1 MAGRV
6 RVLHIIKTLNISGAE
21 RFAIQL
27 ATNLDQEFYEV
38 QVCAYFEEGGPIE
51 THWYNELSRQG
62 IETWYAAKWH
72 RLNHFRSYLQGIQ
85 KMESQLRSWPADII
99 NTHFQMGSLAG
110 LYCRWKG
117 LAHRVVRTA
126 QNHSR
131 KEWSPGLYGWLRY
144 KLVGG
149 WLYPLAFDAEVG
161 VSRAI
166 VDELSHNPGARFARR
181 PPKLIT
187 NAIPNDL
194 IERAQKHSRP
204 DRTTGRII
212 VGSIG
217 RLMPQKGYSFLLE
230 SIPRVCT
237 AIPGVEFWIIGD
249 GELRTQLEMHAR
261 QLNVADRVQFLGRKT
276 DVLPWLR
283 KMDLFVL
290 PSLWEGFPLVVM
302 ESMAAG
308 VPVLATNIDGVREII
323 RDGQNG
329 WLAAAADPASLA
341 AKIIYALKNQAESNQ
356 LARNALASLEPLKI
370 DHITSQ
376 YDQLYRQLMS
386 IGAWE

>member
-1 MAGRV
+1 MADRI
-6 RVLHIIKTLNISGAE
+6 RVLQIIKTLNISGAE
-21 RFAIQL
+21 HFAIQL
-27 ATNLDQEFYEV
+27 ATNLDQDFYEV
-38 QVCAYFEEGGPIE
+38 QVCAFFEEGGQIE
-51 THWYNELSRQG
+51 AHWFDELLRQG
-62 IETWYAAKWH
+62 IETWYAAKWR

-85 KMESQLRSWPADII
+85 KMESHLRKWPADII
-99 NTHFQMGSLAG
+99 NTHFQLGSLAG
-110 LYCRWKG
+110 LYCRRKG
-117 LAHRVVRTA
+117 LARRAIRTA
-126 QNHSR
+126 QNHGR
-131 KEWSPGLYGWLRY
+131 KEWSPGLYGWLRH

-166 VDELSHNPGARFARR
+166 VDELSHNPGARFAKRA
-181 PPKLIT
+181 PSLIT

-194 IERAQKHSRP
+194 VERAQQYPRP
-204 DRTTGRII
+204 ERTHGPMV

-230 SIPRVCT
+230 SIPRVCA
-237 AIPGVEFWIIGD
+237 AIPGVTFWIIGE
-249 GELRTQLEMHAR
+249 GELRMKLEAQAQ
-261 QLNVADRVQFLGRKT
+261 QLNVADHVQFLGRKT

-329 WLAAAADPASLA
+329 WLVAAADPASLA
-341 AKIIYALKNQAESNQ
+341 DKIIYALQNRAEGDR
-356 LARNALASLEPLKI
+356 LVCNALSSLEPLRI
-370 DHITSQ
+370 SRITNQ
-376 YDQLYRQLMS
+376 YDQLYRQLLNL
-386 IGAWE
+386 GAPE